1 MPASVPV
8 ESADALAFVDVVD
21 VDVVAAAAVAAA
33 QSAFVDLKQR
43 VSRFGSETLVAVLFV
58 RELEVELKPA
68 SAVQQTLLRKW
79 TRKGERIHC
88 IGSDN
93 VAGLVEEGKSRIQT
107 KVFY

>member
-8 ESADALAFVDVVD
+8 ESAVALEFVDVV
-21 VDVVAAAAVAAA
+21 VAAVAAAAAAAAA

-43 VSRFGSETLVAVLFV
+43 VSSFDFETLVAVLFV
-58 RELEVELKPA
+58 REQEVELKLA
-68 SAVQQTLLRKW
+68 SAVQRTLRKW
-79 TRKGERIHC
+79 TKKGERIHC
-88 IGSDN
+88 IGSDS